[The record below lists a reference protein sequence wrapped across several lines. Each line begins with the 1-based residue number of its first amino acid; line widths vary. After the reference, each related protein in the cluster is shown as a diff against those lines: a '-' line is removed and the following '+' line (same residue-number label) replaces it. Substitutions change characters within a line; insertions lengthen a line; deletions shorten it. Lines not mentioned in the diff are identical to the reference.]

1 MTAAVA
7 PMVAVPGGSDEP
19 ADRAAPLDT
28 LLVFADVVSG
38 VLRRPQTCRYAELRG
53 DCGSLDE
60 LHLERRCP
68 VVGD

>member
-38 VLRRPQTCRYAELRG
+38 VLRRPH
-53 DCGSLDE
+53 DVPVCGTVWRLWF
-60 LHLERRCP
+60 P
-68 VVGD
+68 